1 MTDWDSRQEPTGDR
15 RHYLDYPAQLNPV
28 QAWLLGY
35 IDLPTLRDRAAAMG
49 EKGSADVLAMYGR
62 VVADPAYAEALIE
75 QAQQALGAALDE
87 LPAEDLGRHDI
98 ATHEDV
104 AYQTYLSATDP
115 SDDALLMEQEAE
127 GQPVGDERNNRM
139 REFEQARDALGL
151 RPSGEQVAEQEAER

>member
-1 MTDWDSRQEPTGDR
+1 MTDWDSRQQPSADR
-15 RHYLDYPAQLNPV
+15 RHYLDYPSQLNPV

-35 IDLPTLRDRAAAMG
+35 IDLPTLRDRAATTG
-49 EKGSADVLAMYGR
+49 EKGSLDVLAMYGR

-75 QAQQALGAALDE
+75 QAQQALGGALDE
-87 LPAEDLGRHDI
+87 LPA
-98 ATHEDV
+98 EDV

-115 SDDALLMEQEAE
+115 TDDALLMEQEAE